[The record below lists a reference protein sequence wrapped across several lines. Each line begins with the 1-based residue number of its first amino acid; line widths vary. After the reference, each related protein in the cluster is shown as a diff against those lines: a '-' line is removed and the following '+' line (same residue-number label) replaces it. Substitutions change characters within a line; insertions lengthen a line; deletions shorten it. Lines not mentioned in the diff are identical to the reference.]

1 MSIIDIICFIITR
14 GVLNINSI
22 ENWRRDELLF
32 FRATGKYLHLWYFVL
47 K

>member
-14 GVLNINSI
+14 GVLNRNSI

-32 FRATGKYLHLWYFVL
+32 LRATGKCLHL
-47 K
+47 